1 MNYVS
6 LQGEIAIVNIDLFCS
21 VLYEGGTHW
30 IPPPEFASQDDITKF
45 SDHNCCVSLS
55 FVLFM
60 PFPSVIV
67 LNLCIIPNKLCYV
80 RSHTCTFTVNSHMPV
95 K

>member
-45 SDHNCCVSLS
+45 SDHNCCVSLYFCTFYAFSISNS
-55 FVLFM
+55 FKLM
-60 PFPSVIV
+60 HYTQQIV
-67 LNLCIIPNKLCYV
+67 L
-80 RSHTCTFTVNSHMPV
+80 CTVTYMYFHS
-95 K
+95 